1 MMSDVLEWHMLW
13 AAALRSTLLSL
24 AILLAGCNTLHGTP
38 VRYQAAA
45 DIVKKIDLS
54 TDDLA
59 DLQAS
64 TSKDERNR
72 LQNKA
77 IAVIDQW
84 FHQFVRDL
92 NASRA
97 DSSAGAA
104 GATLGAATAATFVE
118 SVKAKTNYAL
128 FGAAV
133 VGAFGI
139 VDRSYFYEK
148 TVPALVAGMGAAR
161 ARLLLRM
168 KSGQRQGVEDY
179 DGTTA
184 LADLEDY
191 YSAGTILAAI
201 SEITTSADA
210 DKKESLDQI
219 RQLDSPTDTEVTRR
233 KAITTAIW
241 AINDASLD
249 KAKGVAKSLGLKEP
263 MTAKEARSV
272 LLTEH
277 RNATPPRRDALEKAL
292 RAAGLLK

>member
-1 MMSDVLEWHMLW
+1 MTKSSQANVVRAGVLRG
-13 AAALRSTLLSL
+13 ALLSL
-24 AILLAGCNTLHGTP
+24 VVSLAGCATLHGNP

-45 DIVKKIDLS
+45 EIVKKIDLS

-64 TSKDERNR
+64 TAKDERNR

-92 NASRA
+92 SANRT
-97 DSSAGAA
+97 DSSASTAA
-104 GATLGAATAATFVE
+104 ATLGAATAATFVE

-133 VGAFGI
+133 VGGFGI

-161 ARLLLRM
+161 ARVLLRI
-168 KSGQRQGVEDY
+168 KSSQRQGVEDY

-191 YSAGTILAAI
+191 YTAGTILSAI
-201 SEITTSADA
+201 SEITSTADA
-210 DKKESLDQI
+210 DKKESLEQV
-219 RQLDSPTDTEVTRR
+219 RQLDSPTDAEITRR

-241 AINDASLD
+241 AINDASFD
-249 KAKGVAKSLGLKEP
+249 KAKNVAKALGLKEP
-263 MTAKEARSV
+263 MTAKEARTV
-272 LLTEH
+272 LLSEH

-292 RAAGLLK
+292 KSAGLMK